1 MLEIHR
7 ALYLKE
13 PTNEK
18 SEKYSDIKKVT
29 GDFLTMM
36 RDEMVIEGIC

>member
-1 MLEIHR
+1 MLEINR

-18 SEKYSDIKKVT
+18 SEKYLDIKKVT

-36 RDEMVIEGIC
+36 RDEMVIEGI